1 MLSYFAKN
9 CLFEKCRQTTRTLNT
24 QFEQARFNTVFL
36 TGTKYA
42 LIGNVNK
49 GYGLNND

>member
-1 MLSYFAKN
+1 VRLSNVDTQHGYLTHK
-9 CLFEKCRQTTRTLNT
+9 LKQTRI
-24 QFEQARFNTVFL
+24 NTVFL

>member
-1 MLSYFAKN
+1 MLSYFQKIMSSENAHTQHAY
-9 CLFEKCRQTTRTLNT
+9 LT
-24 QFEQARFNTVFL
+24 QFEQIRFNTVLL